1 MGGKGSVPGRCFATF
16 SVSPYSTALFR
27 SLAHSHLHS
36 PVPFRSVPL
45 TAAPLLVCLF
55 CVPCFIVYGIV
66 VVAVAWCVVFTFVI
80 VGLVFPSSAKADA
93 DCVDTNTHEHTYI
106 RMYVCIHIYIHTH
119 VFVVR
124 IERRCHRLLQLFNS
138 LLC

>member
-1 MGGKGSVPGRCFATF
+1 MARGVCGGGGGVPGRCWAAFAISPFALTF
-16 SVSPYSTALFR
+16 TQS
-27 SLAHSHLHS
+27 HS
-36 PVPFRSVPL
+36 PVPFHSVPF

-93 DCVDTNTHEHTYI
+93 DCADTNTHVQ
-106 RMYVCIHIYIHTH
+106 RYVCLHYICICMYKYICMHDIYIHM
-119 VFVVR
+119 
-124 IERRCHRLLQLFNS
+124 CL
-138 LLC
+138 